1 MSSPKVVSCFK
12 SHLTCDDMLPPRH
25 PELRRLAHGDNFT
38 DEELERRST
47 LRSRSVRL
55 HSSIACRLQDTNMEY
70 WKDWKDAD
78 SHCNS
83 LRVRVWE
90 IDRVTAGAPAF
101 QSATS
106 GEAWKCW
113 TICKSSKAD
122 VAEPLEPSY
131 PLAIGIQHDRNHLG
145 PLVAPCIS
153 WNKAL
158 FAKPK
163 GDVRSRPFNQIYSVS
178 WRDVKMPKE
187 NFNGSSCVI
196 SSPPG

>member
-38 DEELERRST
+38 DEELERPST

-83 LRVRVWE
+83 LSLG
-90 IDRVTAGAPAF
+90 DRPSHSWSTCFPISNIWGRLESAGLSASLQRPMWQSLSSLLILWRLGSSTIETTWAP
-101 QSATS
+101 
-106 GEAWKCW
+106 WW
-113 TICKSSKAD
+113 
-122 VAEPLEPSY
+122 
-131 PLAIGIQHDRNHLG
+131 PLAYLG
-145 PLVAPCIS
+145 TL
-153 WNKAL
+153 NKAL

-163 GDVRSRPFNQIYSVS
+163 GDVRSRPFNQMYSVS